1 MNVYSDQEVLINN
14 KSLGD
19 QEILS
24 SYNSKLDYIFAPV
37 ESQERD
43 ELLDNG
49 DILHKRL
56 EFKDIEN
63 ENLK

>member
-1 MNVYSDQEVLINN
+1 MEYV
-14 KSLGD
+14 
-19 QEILS
+19 
-24 SYNSKLDYIFAPV
+24 FAPL
-37 ESQERD
+37 ESSERD

-49 DILHKRL
+49 DILQKKL